1 MNAGPNGGGPGPVP
15 APGPPVNETLEQF
28 LDRRE
33 KELLARVSALRG
45 QLNPAEAEL
54 AQIQQ
59 MKAVIF
65 GATPGALSGANHLLP
80 QRNHNSLME
89 PALGVVRAADLS
101 AISDLNSFSPLS
113 TSTGLGYPWLSS
125 VNPRFATATI
135 KELVIQA
142 LLDGFPN
149 GGNMMEIRDFI
160 RAGYGREIQPSSLR
174 PQMHRL
180 KADKVLVQDPHTDTW
195 NFTEGK
201 RHLYAM
207 YDHPTSRRA
216 MRELQDEPALTEDSS
231 DEDIA
236 RVIEARGLLGQ
247 VTIQAIREQLRKSK
261 VT

>member
-1 MNAGPNGGGPGPVP
+1 MANPGLPPGPLP
-15 APGPPVNETLEQF
+15 PPGPPANETLEQF

-59 MKAVIF
+59 MKAAISMS
-65 GATPGALSGANHLLP
+65 AAHPLGANLLLP

-101 AISDLNSFSPLS
+101 AISDLNGFSPLS
-113 TSTGLGYPWLSS
+113 TSTGVGYSTLSA

-142 LLDGFPN
+142 LLDGFPH
-149 GGNMMEIRDFI
+149 GGTMMDIRNFI

-180 KADKVLVQDPHTDTW
+180 KADGVLGQDTSTDTW
-195 NFTEGK
+195 NFTDARK
-201 RHLYAM
+201 RQLYAM

-216 MRELQDEPALTEDSS
+216 MKELQADEPA
-231 DEDIA
+231 
-236 RVIEARGLLGQ
+236 EASNYAEGLMNFLHEAHKDGDQ
-247 VTIQAIREQLRKSK
+247 K
-261 VT
+261 

>member
-1 MNAGPNGGGPGPVP
+1 MNAGPNGGGPGPAP
-15 APGPPVNETLEQF
+15 PPGPPANETLEQF

-54 AQIQQ
+54 AQIQH
-59 MKAVIF
+59 MKGMIVA
-65 GATPGALSGANHLLP
+65 GAPNSANFLLP
-80 QRNHNSLME
+80 QRNHNSSLE
-89 PALGVVRAADLS
+89 EALRVVPPAADLS
-101 AISDLNSFSPLS
+101 ALAALNSFSPLS
-113 TSTGLGYPWLSS
+113 TSTGVGYPWLPSI
-125 VNPRFATATI
+125 NPRFATATI

-149 GGNMMEIRDFI
+149 GATMMEIRDFI

-180 KADKVLVQDPHTDTW
+180 KTDQVLGQDPATDTW
-195 NFTEGK
+195 NFRDGK
-201 RHLYAM
+201 RTLYSM

-216 MRELQDEPALTEDSS
+216 MRELQDEPELTEDSS
-231 DEDIA
+231 DEAIA